1 MFAAAAISAGHSL
14 RDLSSLL
21 VITAGER
28 KGRRP
33 SAATV
38 MAILRVYDIKTR
50 MDSAAVKPVVRR
62 ASSGLGTIGA
72 RRAGRTPVP
81 VVSGR

>member
-1 MFAAAAISAGHSL
+1 
-14 RDLSSLL
+14 
-21 VITAGER
+21 
-28 KGRRP
+28 
-33 SAATV
+33 
-38 MAILRVYDIKTR
+38 VYDIKTR
-50 MDSAAVKPVVRR
+50 MDSAAVEPVVRR